1 MAMKLMQNKI
11 GAIVAIEPSTGEIL
25 AMVSSPTYD
34 PSMLVGRE
42 RGRNYLKLNRD
53 RYKPLFDRALM
64 AAYPPGSTFKPTQ
77 GLIFLNEGIITE
89 HTLYPCYHGFVSGRL
104 KVGCHGHAS
113 PLSLLPAL
121 QTSCN
126 AFFCYGCVRWSITEK
141 ISIAGEGVQCLERL
155 FGIDG
160 VWISFRGGFDRVRV
174 EALFPTVII
183 TTRYMAEND
192 GTALTIIS
200 VAIGQGEVLATRC
213 R

>member
-1 MAMKLMQNKI
+1 MSLDIELQAYGEKLMQNKI

-126 AFFCYGCVRWSITEK
+126 AFFCYGLRSMVDNRKNINRRRRRSIFGKIIWYRWGMDI
-141 ISIAGEGVQCLERL
+141 V
-155 FGIDG
+155 
-160 VWISFRGGFDRVRV
+160 
-174 EALFPTVII
+174 
-183 TTRYMAEND
+183 
-192 GTALTIIS
+192 
-200 VAIGQGEVLATRC
+200 
-213 R
+213 